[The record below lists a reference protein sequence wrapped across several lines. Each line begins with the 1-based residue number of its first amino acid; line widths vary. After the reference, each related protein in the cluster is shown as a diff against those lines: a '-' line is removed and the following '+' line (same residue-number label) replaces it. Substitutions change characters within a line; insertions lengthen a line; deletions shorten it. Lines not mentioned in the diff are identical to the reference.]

1 MNSRQVFRKLL
12 EEEPYIVLPGAY
24 DCISAAIIEKLG
36 FKAIDVTGLGI
47 EASRLG
53 QPDLGIASM
62 SEVIDQSW
70 SITNTVKIPVIFDA
84 DTGYGGLVNVA
95 KTVRS
100 FETIGA
106 TGIHMEDQIIPKK
119 CGAMSGKQIV
129 SRQEMTAKIKTARE
143 VLTDKEFIIIGRC
156 DGKYLGKDEVKR
168 RLYAY
173 LNAGADL
180 AMLGD
185 DYEVNDLEEF
195 GREFSGKLY
204 QVAAVFSTKP
214 MCLSAAE
221 FGAMGFKAISY
232 PVVSLLA
239 AAKAIEAVYSSLKQ
253 NGGLSPEK
261 HEEFCAPLKLINELV
276 KTDEWN
282 SLERFLE

>member
-12 EEEPYIVLPGAY
+12 KEESYIVLPGAY

-106 TGIHMEDQIIPKK
+106 TGIHMEDQITPKK

-129 SRQEMTAKIKTARE
+129 SLQEMTAKIKTARE

-185 DYEVNDLEEF
+185 DYEVSDLEEF

-232 PVVSLLA
+232 PIVSLLA
-239 AAKAIEAVYSSLKQ
+239 ATKAIEAVYSLLKQ
-253 NGGLSPEK
+253 DKGLSPEK
-261 HEEFCAPLKLINELV
+261 HEEFCAPLKLVNELV
-276 KTDEWN
+276 KTGEWN